1 MTFFGDYTMPAI
13 TVKNI
18 PEPLYKKL
26 KEAASAH
33 RRSINSELIYCLEQ
47 MFLPKRVNISERI
60 KRARELRNGIDASP
74 VDIDDIQNAINEG
87 RS

>member
-1 MTFFGDYTMPAI
+1 MPAL

-18 PEPLYKKL
+18 PETLYNRL

-33 RRSINSELIYCLEQ
+33 HRSINSELIHCLEQ
-47 MFLPKRVNISERI
+47 MLLPTRVNPSEHL
-60 KRARELRNGIDASP
+60 KRARELRRGIDINL
-74 VDIDDIQNAINEG
+74 VDIDDIQSAINEG

>member
-1 MTFFGDYTMPAI
+1 MPAL

-18 PEPLYKKL
+18 PETLYNRL

-33 RRSINSELIYCLEQ
+33 HRSINSELIHCLEQ
-47 MFLPKRVNISERI
+47 ILLPKRVSPSEHL
-60 KRARELRNGIDASP
+60 KRARELRHGIEANLVDA
-74 VDIDDIQNAINEG
+74 DDIQSAINKG

>member
-1 MTFFGDYTMPAI
+1 MPAL

-18 PEPLYKKL
+18 PETLYNRL

-33 RRSINSELIYCLEQ
+33 HRSINSELIHCLEQ
-47 MFLPKRVNISERI
+47 MLLPQQVSPSEHL
-60 KRARELRNGIDASP
+60 KRARELRRDIDTNFI
-74 VDIDDIQNAINEG
+74 DIDDIQEAINEG